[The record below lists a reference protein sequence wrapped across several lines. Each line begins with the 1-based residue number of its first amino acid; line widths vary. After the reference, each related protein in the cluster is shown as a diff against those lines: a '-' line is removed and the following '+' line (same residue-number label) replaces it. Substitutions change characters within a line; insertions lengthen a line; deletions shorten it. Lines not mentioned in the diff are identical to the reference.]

1 MPAKGQTRRFRDVC
15 LTSGLPPKSGSEL
28 WSVRVDRPARENR
41 VSSGRCNK
49 DDTATPCT

>member
-15 LTSGLPPKSGSEL
+15 FRPVGPPEEL